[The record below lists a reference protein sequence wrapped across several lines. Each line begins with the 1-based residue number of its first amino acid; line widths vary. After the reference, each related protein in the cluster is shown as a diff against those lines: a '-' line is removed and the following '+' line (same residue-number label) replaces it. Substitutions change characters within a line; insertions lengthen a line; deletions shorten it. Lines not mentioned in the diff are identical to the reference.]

1 MKVHRNLVEQ
11 VVGVLQDVFAGGV
24 PAERA
29 VDGCLKAQG
38 KWGSRDRRMFAESVY
53 ELVRWWRLYWHLADL
68 PEAEFFLP
76 EAITAGRVWRVW
88 GVYWL
93 DRGRELPAFEELAG
107 LNLAAVTARRAAIP
121 SAAVGASIPDWL
133 DYRGEAELDREW
145 RPLIEALNQPAEVF
159 LRANTLRNSRA
170 QLRQILAAED
180 IATEEVPAVPDA
192 LRLPNRRNLATSPA
206 YRQGRFEIQD
216 AASQQIAP
224 LLRAQPGQVVIDACA
239 GAGGKT
245 LHLAA
250 LLQNRGRIIAL
261 DLHRSRLEELKSRAM
276 RNGVTIVEAQ
286 PIMNPDVIARFA
298 GVADAVLLDV
308 PCSGLGALRRKP
320 ETKWRLTHDEL
331 DRLLALQHQ
340 ILDDYSVM
348 AKPGGTLV
356 YATCSVLPSENQRQV
371 HAFIARHH
379 GTWVLDEERHWR
391 PDREGFDGFYAARL
405 VRRAA

>member
-29 VDGCLKAQG
+29 VDGCLKSQG

-53 ELVRWWRLYWHLADL
+53 DLVRWWRLYWHLADL
-68 PEAEFFLP
+68 PDAEFFSP
-76 EAITAGRVWRVW
+76 EAITAERVWRVW
-88 GVYWL
+88 GAYWL
-93 DRGRELPAFEELAG
+93 DRGHELPAFEELAG
-107 LNLAAVTARRAAIP
+107 LSLAGVTARRTAIP
-121 SAAVGASIPDWL
+121 SAAVRASIPDWL
-133 DYRGEAELDREW
+133 DYHGEAELDREW

-159 LRANTLRNSRA
+159 LRANALRNSRA

-180 IATEEVPAVPDA
+180 IATEEVPGVPDA

-224 LLRAQPGQVVIDACA
+224 LLRVQPGQVVIDACA

-250 LLQNRGRIIAL
+250 LMQNRGRIVAL
-261 DLHRSRLEELKSRAM
+261 DLRRASLEELRSRAM
-276 RNGVTIVEAQ
+276 RNGVTIVEARA
-286 PIMNPDVIARFA
+286 IMNPDVITDLA
-298 GVADAVLLDV
+298 GTADAVLLDV
-308 PCSGLGALRRKP
+308 PCSGLGVLRRKP
-320 ETKWRLTHDEL
+320 ETKWRLTADEL
-331 DRLLALQHQ
+331 DRLLAVQHQ
-340 ILDDYSVM
+340 ILDDYSSM

-371 HAFIARHH
+371 RAFIARHN

-405 VRRAA
+405 IRRAA

>member
-29 VDGCLKAQG
+29 VDGCLKSQG

-53 ELVRWWRLYWHLADL
+53 DLVRWWRLYWHLADL
-68 PEAEFFLP
+68 PAAEFFLP
-76 EAITAGRVWRVW
+76 ETITAERVWRVW

-93 DRGRELPAFEELAG
+93 DHGHELPPFEELGGVTLAG
-107 LNLAAVTARRAAIP
+107 LTERRATIP

-133 DYRGEAELDREW
+133 DYRGEGELSREW
-145 RPLIEALNQPAEVF
+145 RPLLAALNKPAAVF

-170 QLRQILAAED
+170 QLHEILAAED
-180 IATEEVPAVPDA
+180 IATEEVPGVPDA
-192 LRLPNRRNLATSPA
+192 LRLPHRRNLATSPA

-224 LLRAQPGQVVIDACA
+224 LLQAQPGQVVIDACA

-250 LLQNRGRIIAL
+250 LMQNRGRIIAL
-261 DLHRSRLEELKSRAM
+261 DLHRSRLEELKSRAL

-286 PIMNPDVIARFA
+286 PIMNPDVIAQLAR
-298 GVADAVLLDV
+298 VADGVLLDV
-308 PCSGLGALRRKP
+308 PCSGLGTLRRKP

-340 ILDDYSVM
+340 ILDDYSLM
-348 AKPGGTLV
+348 TKPGGTLV

-371 HAFIARHH
+371 HAFIARHN
-379 GTWVLDEERHWR
+379 GSWALAEERHWR

-405 VRRAA
+405 IRRPA